1 MQKYRSKAINISD
14 EMNADSVVLTPN
26 FVPLLTNIPVTSA
39 LYIANSV
46 QGQHLQ
52 ISFAGEKHDIYEVPN
67 GVSTKLLSGI
77 SGVTHKFSYSA
88 ERRRYTRTGSVTAV
102 SGSVI
107 TVAWGSESVE
117 SDLGSLSNTYSS
129 SKTLKINNEDVTSDF
144 GVWVLASSSLNV
156 YADQYIYLG
165 SGDILRDYAIAYNAD
180 LPVSFTNTN
189 NSVQYTFGKAGTSLV
204 VGDTITAT
212 YAKFESTPE
221 LSNNIISRLIRLNMI
236 EEYEED

>member
-14 EMNADSVVLTPN
+14 EMDADSVVLTPN
-26 FVPLLTNIPVTSA
+26 FVPLLTSIPVSSA
-39 LYIANSV
+39 LYVANNV

-77 SGVTHKFSYSA
+77 SGVTHKFKYYA
-88 ERRRYTRTGSVTAV
+88 EERRYKRTGSVTAV
-102 SGSVI
+102 SDSVI
-107 TVAWGSESVE
+107 TVTWGSESVDA
-117 SDLGSLSNTYSS
+117 DLGPFSNTYSS

-180 LPVSFTNTN
+180 LPVPFSNN

-212 YAKFESTPE
+212 YVKFESTPE